1 MLMIVMSLAIS
12 LAPIHAFCS
21 YPWQENNA
29 NRSNPLQQMSKD
41 ATAPTLSST
50 IHPSLALTSVAL
62 PLGANA
68 WALQIDSRGGLTGS
82 GRGDLTLTSD
92 GLLTWSAADG
102 ACSRMLSDETMH
114 ALTMIVLA
122 ADASTTASEKSL
134 SILCGDCYTNSMIL
148 QHRETDGAIRT
159 SSARW
164 DDVSQAKVSAAMIT
178 VYETMMAFKGCS
190 F

>member
-12 LAPIHAFCS
+12 LVPIHPFCS
-21 YPWQENNA
+21 DPRQEDNL
-29 NRSNPLQQMSKD
+29 NRSRQQVRKD
-41 ATAPTLSST
+41 SIPPIVST
-50 IHPSLALTSVAL
+50 TMHPSLSLTSVAL
-62 PLGANA
+62 PLGADA
-68 WALQIDSRGGLTGS
+68 WALQIDSGGGFTGS
-82 GRGDLTLTSD
+82 GRGDLTLRSD
-92 GLLTWSAADG
+92 GVLTWSAADD
-102 ACSRMLSDETMH
+102 ACSRKLSDETMH
-114 ALTMIVLA
+114 ALTTIVLA
-122 ADASTTASEKSL
+122 ADASTTGSEESL